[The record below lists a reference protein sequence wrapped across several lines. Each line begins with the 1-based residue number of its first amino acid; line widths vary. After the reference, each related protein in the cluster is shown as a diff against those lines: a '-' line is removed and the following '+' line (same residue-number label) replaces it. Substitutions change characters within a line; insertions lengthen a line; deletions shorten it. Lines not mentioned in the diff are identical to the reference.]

1 MGKVLRES
9 EEQMLVDVDEVLKGQ
24 RRMTEEEIE
33 QAKVLQDMSMR
44 MLDEMILHGLKPA
57 DVGYVCAVIIARTCS
72 MVMPD
77 STAKLY
83 IETLARVTQG
93 LFRISRG
100 AMRKASGTD
109 PEMRRLLQI
118 IDASDPTA
126 PEGAMRWN
134 Q

>member
-1 MGKVLRES
+1 MGAMLRES
-9 EEQMLVDVDEVLKGQ
+9 EGQMLVDVDEVLRGQ
-24 RRMTEEEIE
+24 RQMTDEETE
-33 QAKVLQDMSMR
+33 QARALQDMSMR
-44 MLDEMILHGLKPA
+44 MLNEMILHGLKPA
-57 DVGYVCAVIIARTCS
+57 EVGYVCAVMVARTCS

-93 LFRISRG
+93 LFNIARG
-100 AMRKASGTD
+100 AMRRASGTD

-118 IDASDPTA
+118 IDASDPNA
-126 PEGAMRWN
+126 PDGAMRWT